1 MRGAMRAA
9 IGAGGLCMAVAMLA
23 VAMPAVADLRTDAR
37 RESIL
42 ELRFTENLNLTGR
55 ALDAEVSGD
64 TAILRGTV
72 KSEEDRTEAEQL
84 VLDSG
89 YPSGRQPADGR
100 TAAR

>member
-1 MRGAMRAA
+1 MRRAVRVA
-9 IGAGGLCMAVAMLA
+9 IGLGAWCLA
-23 VAMPAVADLRTDAR
+23 VAMPAAADLRTDAR

-72 KSEEDRTEAEQL
+72 KSEEDRAEAEQL
-84 VLDSG
+84 V
-89 YPSGRQPADGR
+89 
-100 TAAR
+100 TAGSVRSTTS